1 VDRVTAAAREP
12 GYRECI
18 ALVLGE
24 MYALGGHV
32 QIDER
37 EACTWLDCWDAGLLM
52 YVGRDGAR
60 VLRLR
65 GDDKALTDLLR
76 VEAHGV
82 TP

>member
-1 VDRVTAAAREP
+1 MDRVMAAAREP
-12 GYRECI
+12 DYRECI

-37 EACTWLDCWDAGLLM
+37 EACTWLDCWDASLLM
-52 YVGRDGAR
+52 YVGCDGTR

-65 GDDKALTDLLR
+65 GDAKALTELLR
-76 VEAHGV
+76 VDASEVA
-82 TP
+82 P

>member
-1 VDRVTAAAREP
+1 MAAARET

-32 QIDER
+32 QTDER

-52 YVGRDGAR
+52 YVGHNGTR

-65 GDDKALTDLLR
+65 GDDKALTELLR
-76 VEAHGV
+76 VEATEV
-82 TP
+82 TS